1 MVESS
6 EPISIELGI
15 VGPDVLEII
24 SELVSLF
31 CITVLATAIGSKTYG
46 ETLRSINYGRFM
58 VIMLYLSSWAF
69 AYTSAVVVSTNN
81 NNMTS
86 CTLGMLACDI
96 FYAGSKIIIYAW
108 LIERIYLVTAV
119 KTSRLKTNSYRL
131 HLVMLCPY
139 IIIFALMVCV
149 PQVPSTTTREMTHLY
164 MQLIYRN
171 IYLEADGKCTIG
183 LQLIASVPLL
193 VYDFILNLYLTWLFM
208 APLMNIG
215 LTSRAN
221 WKRSRLY
228 RLARRTLV
236 ASVVSL
242 LISFA
247 NVLFVVV
254 TKGHQRGLVC
264 LTMCTVDVTIN
275 AVTVYWVT
283 TNKNGG
289 GKDANGKNK
298 TIYTTDHMSAE
309 LTFDAA
315 EPNDNKH
322 QQAKF
327 DFASIQLDRDSKL
340 NQEEEDSGGSEGS
353 IRSTQISQLSAKPL
367 HSY

>member
-1 MVESS
+1 MVETS
-6 EPISIELGI
+6 EAISIELGI

-46 ETLRSINYGRFM
+46 ETLRTINYGRFM

-119 KTSRLKTNSYRL
+119 KTSRLKTNSYRI
-131 HLVMLCPY
+131 HLIMLCPY
-139 IIIFALMVCV
+139 IIIFALM
-149 PQVPSTTTREMTHLY
+149 
-164 MQLIYRN
+164 LIYRN

-183 LQLIASVPLL
+183 LQLIASIPLL

-340 NQEEEDSGGSEGS
+340 NQEEEDSGGEGS

>member
-6 EPISIELGI
+6 DAISIELGI
-15 VGPDVLEII
+15 VGPDILEII

-58 VIMLYLSSWAF
+58 VIMLYLTSWAF

-119 KTSRLKTNSYRL
+119 KTSRLKTNSYRI
-131 HLVMLCPY
+131 HLTMLCPY
-139 IIIFALMVCV
+139 IIIFALM
-149 PQVPSTTTREMTHLY
+149 
-164 MQLIYRN
+164 LIYRN

-183 LQLIASVPLL
+183 LQLIASIPLL

-289 GKDANGKNK
+289 GKDADGKNK

-340 NQEEEDSGGSEGS
+340 NQEEEDSGGEGS
-353 IRSTQISQLSAKPL
+353 IRSTQISQLSAKSL

>member
-6 EPISIELGI
+6 DPISIELGI

-119 KTSRLKTNSYRL
+119 KTSRLKTNSYRI
-131 HLVMLCPY
+131 HLTMLCPY
-139 IIIFALMVCV
+139 IIIFALM
-149 PQVPSTTTREMTHLY
+149 
-164 MQLIYRN
+164 LIYRN

-183 LQLIASVPLL
+183 LQLIASIPLL

-254 TKGHQRGLVC
+254 SKGHQRGLVC

-340 NQEEEDSGGSEGS
+340 NQEEEDSGGEGS

>member
-6 EPISIELGI
+6 DAISIELGI

-108 LIERIYLVTAV
+108 LIERIYLVTA
-119 KTSRLKTNSYRL
+119 
-131 HLVMLCPY
+131 
-139 IIIFALMVCV
+139 
-149 PQVPSTTTREMTHLY
+149 
-164 MQLIYRN
+164 LIYRN

-183 LQLIASVPLL
+183 LQLIASIPLL

-254 TKGHQRGLVC
+254 SKGHQRGLVC
-264 LTMCTVDVTIN
+264 LTMCTVDVT
-275 AVTVYWVT
+275 VT
-283 TNKNGG
+283 TNKNNG

-298 TIYTTDHMSAE
+298 TLYTADHMSAE

-340 NQEEEDSGGSEGS
+340 NQEEEDSGGEGS